1 MKGSSGRAQPR
12 GGNRQAAILAVLSFA
27 MLIVSLDQY
36 IVVVALPDIARD
48 LGYSVRTLQSVI
60 SAYAVASSGFL
71 LFGGRAADLL
81 GRRRILLTGLAFTP
95 VRRSPAVSPQGRGC
109 SWAHARSK
117 VLAGRWSSPPPWRSS
132 TPRSPRAANATV
144 PWGCGEVPARPAW

>member
-1 MKGSSGRAQPR
+1 MRVGCASSEDCARPPEGQRW
-12 GGNRQAAILAVLSFA
+12 NRKAVATLALLSFA

-48 LGYSVRTLQSVI
+48 LGYSPQTLQAVI

-81 GRRRILLTGLAFTP
+81 GRRRMLVTGLALY
-95 VRRSPAVSPQGRGC
+95 AVAS
-109 SWAHARSK
+109 
-117 VLAGRWSSPPPWRSS
+117 LAGLWLATRRPVSSLL
-132 TPRSPRAANATV
+132 TKETV
-144 PWGCGEVPARPAW
+144 